1 MFYTLCVLWFRAQ
14 PAPRSQTVKNELCE
28 RLKIEFPIFAF
39 SHCRDVVAAV
49 SKAGGMGVLGALYF
63 TPDELEM
70 ELKWI
75 DDHID
80 GKPYGVDLVMPAKVQ
95 LPEGVDAANLEGQL
109 EAMIT
114 REHRDWVD
122 KVLAEYDV
130 PPLPDD
136 VERGHHLL
144 GWTDATARPQ
154 LDVALQHSPSLLVNA
169 LGPPPKDIVE
179 TAHEHGIKVA
189 ALASNIQHAQKH
201 VNIGVDIVVAQ
212 GTEAGGHTGEISSMV
227 LWPEVIGAFPDT
239 PVLAAGG
246 IGHGSQIASALA
258 MGAQGAWTGSIW
270 LTVAESDMSPMV
282 VEKMLEAPSSQTVRS
297 RALSGKPARQLRTA
311 WTDAW
316 ERPDSPGYLPMP
328 MQFMLVSD
336 ALNRIGRANRRELVG
351 MPVGQVVGLMNQVRP
366 VRDVMRQLVEEYVEA
381 VDRLDALN
389 ADD

>member
-1 MFYTLCVLWFRAQ
+1 MRTKLA
-14 PAPRSQTVKNELCE
+14 KEMG
-28 RLKIEFPIFAF
+28 IEFPIFAF

-49 SKAGGMGVLGALYF
+49 SRAGGMGVLGALYF

-75 DDHID
+75 DDNID

-114 REHRDWVD
+114 QEHRDWVD
-122 KVLAEYDV
+122 KVLDEYDV
-130 PPLPDD
+130 PKLPDD

-154 LDVALQHSPSLLVNA
+154 LEIALQHSPSLLVNA
-169 LGPPPKDIVE
+169 LGPPPRDIVE

-201 VNIGVDIVVAQ
+201 VNIGVDIIVAQ

-227 LWPEVIGAFPDT
+227 LWPEVISAFPDT

-282 VEKMLEAPSSQTVRS
+282 VEKMIEAPSSQTVRS

-336 ALNRIGRANRRELVG
+336 ALNRIGRANRSELVG
-351 MPVGQVVGLMNQVRP
+351 MPVGQVVGLMKQVQP

-381 VDRLDALN
+381 VDRLEALN